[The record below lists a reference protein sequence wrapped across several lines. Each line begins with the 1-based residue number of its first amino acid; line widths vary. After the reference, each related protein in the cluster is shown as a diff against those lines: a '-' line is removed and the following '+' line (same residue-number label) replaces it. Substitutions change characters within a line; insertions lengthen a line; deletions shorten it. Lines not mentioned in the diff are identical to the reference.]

1 MFEPDQLPIGSIV
14 NAIDATSGDLYIGGT
29 FTANQG
35 INNIVKYN
43 YAQSNYS
50 ALGNIQINGS
60 VSSLKMVG
68 SSLFA
73 GGNFTSTANGTTPP
87 TNYFGKYDTQ
97 TQTWTPIPQVK
108 SHNQVH
114 DICKT

>member
-1 MFEPDQLPIGSIV
+1 M
-14 NAIDATSGDLYIGGT
+14 NAIEASSGDLYIGGT

-35 INNIVKYN
+35 SNNIVKYN

-50 ALGNIQINGS
+50 ALGNIQLNGS

-73 GGNFTSTANGTTPP
+73 GGNFTSTANGTTPA

-97 TQTWTPIPQVK
+97 AQTWASLPQA
-108 SHNQVH
+108 SFQNEVH
-114 DICKT
+114 DVRTPQF